1 MVCLRDDHGLSRGS
15 SGPTLG
21 EENVMRLTLPLT
33 PTLTP
38 TLNLTQLRLSCR
50 SGGLGGLANTPSSR
64 GHTCLILLCIILFLS
79 YYIWSNFITYIFMYI
94 YMYMYIYVCIYIY
107 IYIFICIYICICMC
121 IYVYVCIYIYE

>member
-1 MVCLRDDHGLSRGS
+1 MVCLRDDHELSRGS

-79 YYIWSNFITYIFMYI
+79 YYIWSNFIIYIFMYI

-107 IYIFICIYICICMC
+107 IYFYMYIYMHMYVYICICM
-121 IYVYVCIYIYE
+121 YIYI